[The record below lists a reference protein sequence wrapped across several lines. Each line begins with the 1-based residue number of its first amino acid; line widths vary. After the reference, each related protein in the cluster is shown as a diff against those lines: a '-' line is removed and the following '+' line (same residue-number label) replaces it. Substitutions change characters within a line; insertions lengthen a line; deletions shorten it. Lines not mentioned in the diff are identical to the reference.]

1 MQELMKQRKGQNMKT
16 KKNKRKVYKS
26 PEEIAED
33 KLFEALKE
41 AGMA

>member
-1 MQELMKQRKGQNMKT
+1 MK
-16 KKNKRKVYKS
+16 KKNKARKVYKS